1 VFGKRLAVLGAA
13 VGALPVTRG
22 QTIWLLFSQGALG
35 TPLVI
40 VLAGI
45 GIVIQGGL
53 SGGRKTAG

>member
-1 VFGKRLAVLGAA
+1 MFGKRLAVLGAA
-13 VGALPVTRG
+13 VGALLVTRG

-35 TPLVI
+35 TLLVI

-45 GIVIQGGL
+45 GIVFQGGL